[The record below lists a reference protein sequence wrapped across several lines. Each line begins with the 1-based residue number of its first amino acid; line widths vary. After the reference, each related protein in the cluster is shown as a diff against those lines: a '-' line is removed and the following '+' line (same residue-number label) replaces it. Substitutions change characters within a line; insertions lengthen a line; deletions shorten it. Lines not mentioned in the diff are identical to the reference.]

1 MRRIF
6 SGTSIAVCAF
16 VAATAVSAD
25 SSHIPSDPN
34 RFHSLIGAVSSEA
47 AAYDYAFNENEN
59 ADLLNAQGSHPS
71 DALLAQESDAAA
83 LYTGRNFF
91 ALGKPRD
98 QRADFTRIAAG
109 AVETPEG
116 WRRGFR
122 GDDER
127 LVHSESGLECP
138 LAYDL
143 SVDDKNRVLALTGV
157 TKYDQ
162 RGRDVSCN
170 YAVAGEAAITVY
182 ASFYPD
188 LSLEDHAGGAVAAI
202 RQNFRIMGILP
213 VITVEIKQ
221 EGEADPNEDLPP
233 TLSGAF
239 DVGEV
244 NGVPYKTAIWLGKT
258 HGWHVKTRA
267 TFPQSDLISEITAAV
282 LFRTNFLNVDKKN
295 RANPTADGAEV

>member
-25 SSHIPSDPN
+25 SLHIPGDPN
-34 RFHSLIGAVSSEA
+34 QFHSLIDAVSSEA
-47 AAYDYAFNENEN
+47 AAYDYAFDEHKNP
-59 ADLLNAQGSHPS
+59 DLLSAQNARLS
-71 DALLAQESDAAA
+71 DAMLAQESDAAA

-91 ALGKPRD
+91 SLGKPRD
-98 QRADFTRIAAG
+98 QRAEFSRVAAD

-116 WRRGFR
+116 WRRVVR
-122 GDDER
+122 GDEER
-127 LVHSESGLECP
+127 LAHAESGLECP
-138 LAYDL
+138 LGYDF
-143 SVDDKNRVLALTGV
+143 STDDRQRMLALTGV

-170 YAVAGEAAITVY
+170 YAIAGETAITVY

-202 RQNFRIMGILP
+202 RQNFRIMGVLP
-213 VITVEIKQ
+213 VITVTIKQ
-221 EGEADPNEDLPP
+221 EGKTDANKVLPP
-233 TLSGAF
+233 TLSGAY

-267 TFPQSDLISEITAAV
+267 TFPQSDLISEITAAI
-282 LFRTNFLNVDKKN
+282 LFQTNFLNVDKKN
-295 RANPTADGAEV
+295 RDNPTAAGADV